1 MGMKTLDDM
10 RDADLKAE
18 LRLETT
24 DVDTRLYII
33 GLLRERAKK
42 QVDAIM
48 RDHGLIWELTSDELR
63 DLMPHADQP
72 TQDAMLT
79 VIWKRDAEA
88 VKLTLSRS
96 WETGKTKITRECH
109 IPPDQ
114 RSRTEKGRST
124 RMGYQCAC

>member
-1 MGMKTLDDM
+1 MGMKILDDM

-33 GLLRERAKK
+33 GLLRERAKE

-48 RDHGLIWELTSDELR
+48 RDHGLIWEFTSDELR

-88 VKLTLSRS
+88 VKLHNR
-96 WETGKTKITRECH
+96 G
-109 IPPDQ
+109 
-114 RSRTEKGRST
+114 G
-124 RMGYQCAC
+124 